1 MKFFPHNLGNTLV
14 YQAVSASIT
23 DTAQYLN
30 NRTGTLVGTASIALN
45 ITGSTGAPGTSYGP
59 YTGDT
64 GPRGATGATGAKG
77 QGIYVLAHSRG
88 TCSGGGAV
96 CAAISS
102 TYASNYLRYTSEIT
116 APFCCD
122 VTNTYQVYSTNDA
135 GGAIVNGNTLYIGNG
150 TCSTIAN
157 NSGNLT
163 DGTTVFST
171 DSSGIITIQGTCSC

>member
-14 YQAVSASIT
+14 YQATSASIAE
-23 DTAQYLN
+23 TAQYLN
-30 NRTGTLVGTASIALN
+30 NRTGTLVSSASIALN
-45 ITGSTGAPGTSYGP
+45 ITGSTGAPGASYGP

-77 QGIYVLAHSRG
+77 SGSYVLANSRG

-96 CAAISS
+96 CAAIPSS
-102 TYASNYLRYTSEIT
+102 YASNYLRYTSEIT
-116 APFCCD
+116 APFCCA
-122 VTNTYQVYSTNDA
+122 VTNTYQVYSTNNA

-163 DGTTVFST
+163 DGDTVFST